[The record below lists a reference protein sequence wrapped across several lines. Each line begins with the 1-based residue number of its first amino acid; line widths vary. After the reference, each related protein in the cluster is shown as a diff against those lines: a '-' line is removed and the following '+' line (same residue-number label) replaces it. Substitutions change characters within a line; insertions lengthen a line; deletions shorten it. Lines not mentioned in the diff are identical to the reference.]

1 MFKRVLS
8 LLCLSSLEN
17 TTLQQPYI
25 LFNPAIITPLNAVF
39 DEMFLNA
46 TVDKASYSATF
57 KAFLVYFIHMVLD
70 YGNKKLIAGWV
81 NTIGSGMSV
90 MYPTLSDGSNNKEKL
105 CKWLRGAENGGYGPT
120 VTDSILM

>member
-17 TTLQQPYI
+17 TTTLQQPYI
-25 LFNPAIITPLNAVF
+25 LFNPAIITTLNAVF
-39 DEMFLNA
+39 EEMFLNA
-46 TVDKASYSATF
+46 TMDKAFYSDTF
-57 KAFLVYFIHMVLD
+57 KALVVYFIHMVLD
-70 YGNKKLIAGWV
+70 YGDKKQIVGWV

-105 CKWLRGAENGGYGPT
+105 CKWLRAAVARSHNA
-120 VTDSILM
+120 